1 MGKEPGIGKARDL
14 SKVTRPVSARTKIQ
28 AVPAPRG
35 GGEEIKVQMRAGGNN
50 PERRKRPLIFSD
62 TA

>member
-35 GGEEIKVQMRAGGNN
+35 GGGIKVQMRAGGNN